1 MRAFFTDAIRW
12 LLSIVAAHQYITL
25 YLIISIE
32 EAGIPLPAPGDL
44 VIAFYGYRARDDA
57 LAIVRVILTCAAAST
72 TGTLLPYFIARRWG
86 LPVAHRFA
94 GWIDVDTRRVDEWI
108 ERVHRYGFRAVLVG
122 RLIPGLRV
130 AMSLIAGTAR
140 VPMWRFSA
148 GVFVAATIYWTGWVL
163 LGALVGPRVDDL
175 IAPYV
180 GYIAIGIPVFFI
192 TLFVLRVI
200 QVRRRTG
207 RQPPSIRDPG
217 SPP

>member
-1 MRAFFTDAIRW
+1 MRAFFVDAIRW
-12 LLSIVAAHQYITL
+12 LLAIVAAHEYITL

-44 VIAFYGYRARDDA
+44 VIAFYGYRARDDP

-94 GWIDVDTRRVDEWI
+94 GWIDIDTRRVDQWI
-108 ERVHRYGFRAVLVG
+108 ERVHRYGFRAVVIG

-130 AMSLIAGTAR
+130 AMSLIAGTAT
-140 VPMWRFSA
+140 VPVWRFSA
-148 GVFVAATIYWTGWVL
+148 GVFVAASIYWTGWVL

>member
-1 MRAFFTDAIRW
+1 M
-12 LLSIVAAHQYITL
+12 SV
-25 YLIISIE
+25 
-32 EAGIPLPAPGDL
+32 
-44 VIAFYGYRARDDA
+44 ARDRFSGALLGPSNHHGYQAALRKLYEERYSRRIEWQAFLRNIENVSDPAAIEVLADIEDRRRPAGDA
-57 LAIVRVILTCAAAST
+57 LKD
-72 TGTLLPYFIARRWG
+72 WG
-86 LPVAHRFA
+86 LAHRFA

-108 ERVHRYGFRAVLVG
+108 ERVHRYGFRAVLIG

-130 AMSLIAGTAR
+130 AMSLIAGPAT